1 MPALGPREWL
11 CLPTA
16 IQSRYRS
23 QAAALSRAISTVLME
38 MLSRGRKGRQGTC
51 REHKSKFHS

>member
-1 MPALGPREWL
+1 ML

-23 QAAALSRAISTVLME
+23 QAAPLSRASSTALMG
-38 MLSRGRKGRQGTC
+38 MLRRGRKGRQGTC
-51 REHKSKFHS
+51 RENKGEFHS

>member
-1 MPALGPREWL
+1 ML

-23 QAAALSRAISTVLME
+23 QAAPLSRAISTALME
-38 MLSRGRKGRQGTC
+38 MLRRGRKGRQGTC
-51 REHKSKFHS
+51 REHKGEIHS